1 MKFPMKTYRSLN
13 LITLLLLGL
22 ALALGLRA
30 QATGAASAEPPAATV
45 APAKTQ
51 PLTPEAAKENAVAP
65 EVPAAAPAK
74 VEAVA
79 EPKEEAEED
88 EQKTATEAT
97 AVDSTPKLEPQAT
110 KNKPGKSHRS
120 GHSSDNERVS
130 FFHDSTL
137 AEGEQAGTVVS
148 ILGSS
153 TSAGEVNDAV
163 VSVIGSST
171 SSGNVGDAVVSVI
184 GNTRVTGGTVGDAA
198 VAVLGSNYV
207 NGHVRGE
214 VVAVLGNVELGPDAV
229 VDGEI
234 VCIGG
239 EVKRDAKAVVHGNV
253 QNIAI
258 GGHHFN
264 FDGLH
269 AWFEQ
274 CLLYAR
280 PLAFDARLMW
290 AWCIALACLG
300 LYALVALVAP
310 TGVSKCVQT
319 LEERP
324 GYSILSSVLAMLL
337 TPVAYLLLVL
347 TLAIAIGFLLIPL
360 FSLGL
365 FFASIF
371 GKVVMLAWF
380 GRRITKLFGDGPLSH
395 PVFGVLIGGAIVLGL
410 YTVPVVGFVVYK
422 LIGLL
427 GLGVVLYTLLLAM
440 KNKRPVTPVPA
451 PAPVFAG
458 SAAVPPVVG
467 EASPVAAA
475 PVVAAVPVL
484 PPVIS
489 AATLPR
495 AGFWLRLAAS
505 LIDLI
510 VVAIVF
516 GMLRKLLFGLGG
528 AVPLWLAIYAVVM
541 WATKGTTIGGIICGL
556 KVVRIDDRPLD
567 WSVAIVR
574 ALSAFLSLALL
585 GLGFIWVAFDDG
597 RQSWH
602 DKIAGTTIVQ
612 VPKGTALL

>member
-1 MKFPMKTYRSLN
+1 
-13 LITLLLLGL
+13 
-22 ALALGLRA
+22 
-30 QATGAASAEPPAATV
+30 
-45 APAKTQ
+45 
-51 PLTPEAAKENAVAP
+51 
-65 EVPAAAPAK
+65 
-74 VEAVA
+74 
-79 EPKEEAEED
+79 
-88 EQKTATEAT
+88 
-97 AVDSTPKLEPQAT
+97 
-110 KNKPGKSHRS
+110 
-120 GHSSDNERVS
+120 
-130 FFHDSTL
+130 
-137 AEGEQAGTVVS
+137 
-148 ILGSS
+148 
-153 TSAGEVNDAV
+153 
-163 VSVIGSST
+163 
-171 SSGNVGDAVVSVI
+171 
-184 GNTRVTGGTVGDAA
+184 
-198 VAVLGSNYV
+198 
-207 NGHVRGE
+207 
-214 VVAVLGNVELGPDAV
+214 
-229 VDGEI
+229 
-234 VCIGG
+234 
-239 EVKRDAKAVVHGNV
+239 V

-300 LYALVALVAP
+300 FYALVALVAP
-310 TGVSKCVQT
+310 KGVSKCVQT

-324 GYSILSSVLAMLL
+324 AYSILSAVLAMLL

-347 TLAIAIGFLLIPL
+347 TLALVIGFLLIPL

-371 GKVVMLAWF
+371 GKVVMLAWL

-395 PVFGVLIGGAIVLGL
+395 PAFGVLIGGVIVLGL
-410 YTVPVVGFVVYK
+410 YTVPVVGFIVYK

-427 GLGVVLYTLLLAM
+427 GLGVVLYTLLLSM
-440 KNKRPVTPVPA
+440 KNRRPSTPAPLPA
-451 PAPVFAG
+451 PAPVSAG

-467 EASPVAAA
+467 EATPAPAAA
-475 PVVAAVPVL
+475 AGPVL